1 MHIPDGFL
9 SLPILISTGA
19 VSLSVLYPA
28 VKKVEREIKPER
40 VPIMGLS
47 AAFVFTAQLLSFPV
61 FSGTSI
67 HLTGAILISILLG
80 PMSGIL
86 ITASTILMQ
95 AFLFQHGGL
104 LTSGANV
111 LNIAIIQ
118 SFLGYYIF
126 KAFSKRFFLFGAFIA
141 SFLVIV
147 FAAGVCAIELIASGT
162 IPLKSGMIA
171 MITSHIFAGIGEG
184 FITVFIL
191 GMIGRLKPQLLELSK
206 I

>member
-9 SLPILISTGA
+9 SLPVLISTGA

-28 VKKVEREIKPER
+28 VKKVEKAINSDR

-61 FSGTSI
+61 FGGTSV
-67 HLTGAILISILLG
+67 HLTGAVLISIILG
-80 PMSGIL
+80 PLSGIL
-86 ITASTILMQ
+86 ITTSTVLMQ

-118 SFLGYYIF
+118 SLFGYYIF
-126 KAFSKRFFLFGAFIA
+126 KAFFVRRFVTGAFIA
-141 SFLVIV
+141 PFVAVI
-147 FAAGVCAIELIASGT
+147 FASVICAVELIISGI
-162 IPLKSGMIA
+162 IPLKTGMTA
-171 MITSHIFAGIGEG
+171 MVVSHIFAGIGEG
-184 FITVFIL
+184 LITLLIVR
-191 GMIGRLKPQLLELSK
+191 MIKKLKPGLLELKK